1 MKNVAVAQRSGLYA
15 GVALPA
21 LGSELLQGAGISA
34 CAGILNGTTNYI
46 LTRMEAGATY
56 PAALAEAQAL
66 GYAEADPAGDVEGHD
81 AACKLVIIANIL
93 MGRTL
98 RLQDVAVQG
107 ITQLTPADV
116 AAAAAAGERW
126 KLVAT
131 VDAQAAQVRPQRLAL
146 THPLAAVGGI
156 TNAITF
162 STAMLGDVTLV
173 GPGAGG
179 VATGYA
185 LLADMLALHRAQATA

>member
-1 MKNVAVAQRSGLYA
+1 
-15 GVALPA
+15 
-21 LGSELLQGAGISA
+21 
-34 CAGILNGTTNYI
+34 
-46 LTRMEAGATY
+46 
-56 PAALAEAQAL
+56 
-66 GYAEADPAGDVEGHD
+66 
-81 AACKLVIIANIL
+81 

-116 AAAAAAGERW
+116 TAAASAGERW

-131 VDAQAAQVRPQRLAL
+131 VDAHAAQVRPQRLAL
-146 THPLAAVGGI
+146 THPLAAVSGI

-162 STAMLGDVTLV
+162 STAVLGDVTLV

-179 VATGYA
+179 VATGFA
-185 LLADMLALHRAQATA
+185 LLADILALHRTQTAA

>member
-1 MKNVAVAQRSGLYA
+1 
-15 GVALPA
+15 
-21 LGSELLQGAGISA
+21 
-34 CAGILNGTTNYI
+34 
-46 LTRMEAGATY
+46 
-56 PAALAEAQAL
+56 
-66 GYAEADPAGDVEGHD
+66 
-81 AACKLVIIANIL
+81 
-93 MGRTL
+93 
-98 RLQDVAVQG
+98 AVQG
-107 ITQLTPADV
+107 ITQRTPADV

-131 VDAQAAQVRPQRLAL
+131 VGAQAAQVRPQRLAL